1 MKIHK
6 LLVIIYSNSGPD
18 MIWIMFFFQYTN
30 KHCFTTTPM
39 LHCSSGHS
47 DHLVIADNER
57 ENVSMNGEISS
68 QDSSFQSLYPICSTS
83 LKIMCRSV
91 VEVSSLIYNGNSF
104 SSITTEYC
112 MKLMRIK
119 ELNI

>member
-18 MIWIMFFFQYTN
+18 MIWMMFFSQYTN
-30 KHCFTTTPM
+30 KHCFTTAPM

-68 QDSSFQSLYPICSTS
+68 QGSSCQSLYPICSTS
-83 LKIMCRSV
+83 LKIMCSSV
-91 VEVSSLIYNGNSF
+91 LEVLSLIYYG
-104 SSITTEYC
+104 SSPYIIIAE
-112 MKLMRIK
+112 
-119 ELNI
+119 